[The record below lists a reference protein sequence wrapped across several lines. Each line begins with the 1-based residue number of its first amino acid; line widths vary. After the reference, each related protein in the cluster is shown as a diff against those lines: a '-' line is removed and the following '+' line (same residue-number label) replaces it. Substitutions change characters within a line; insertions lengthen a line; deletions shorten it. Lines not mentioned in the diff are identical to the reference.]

1 MITIFPMQ
9 GYTND
14 NSTGHFLHPPYP
26 SPMYLYSVG
35 QSASIEWSPSA
46 VKANVRAWP
55 QTRSEQ
61 QLRTELEKLLQQH
74 CLTWEG
80 ILLVLKVIDQKVTL
94 ACYPSESD
102 IGLT

>member
-1 MITIFPMQ
+1 MAVTHVQCRDFPMIAALLPA
-9 GYTND
+9 
-14 NSTGHFLHPPYP
+14 SPPICP
-26 SPMYLYSVG
+26 KYSVG

-46 VKANVRAWP
+46 VKANVKAWP

>member
-1 MITIFPMQ
+1 
-9 GYTND
+9 
-14 NSTGHFLHPPYP
+14 
-26 SPMYLYSVG
+26 MYFKYSVG

-46 VKANVRAWP
+46 VKANVRAWQ

-61 QLRTELEKLLQQH
+61 QFGTELEKILQQL

-80 ILLVLKVIDQKVTL
+80 ILLVLRVIDQKVTL